1 MLPDWSS
8 LPPLVSRVRATFDP
22 ERLREYEATTRSPV
36 LGALYAIPALTRPRT
51 VALKQEVLETLFGRF
66 GPDHAFRA
74 FTPDWGIELNERQT
88 TRGLAHLLG
97 RGTGKLRARRI
108 RAFLDALKVPCLP
121 DDDVL
126 EKAEVLAEQ
135 DRIDIEIRFPSD
147 HSQRQQVVIIVAKFR
162 HAVTEGQ
169 LSDYRNV
176 RRNDPRFLGE
186 PYCRIIGLTP
196 GAGEGRKGRQFSQ
209 WRVLLWRDLWLQ
221 FERRRPKEVDPH
233 SEEADPQLAN
243 FMAWLWRRIG
253 ALNPR

>member
-1 MLPDWSS
+1 MTVLPDWSS

-74 FTPDWGIELNERQT
+74 FTPEWGIELNERQT
-88 TRGLAHLLG
+88 TRGLARLLG
-97 RGTGKLRARRI
+97 RGTGELRASRI
-108 RAFLDALKVPCLP
+108 RAFLDALRVPDLP

-126 EKAEVLAEQ
+126 EKADVLAEQ

-147 HSQRQQVVIIVAKFR
+147 DPPKQRVVMVEAKFN
-162 HAVTEGQ
+162 HVVTESQ
-169 LSDYRNV
+169 LSDYRNA
-176 RRNDPRFLGE
+176 RRNDPRFE
-186 PYCRIIGLTP
+186 DKPHCRIIGLTP

-209 WRVLLWRDLWLQ
+209 WQILLWRDLWLQ
-221 FERRRPKEVDPH
+221 FERQAPGRGRPATGDLHGLALASNRRSQSEVD
-233 SEEADPQLAN
+233 E
-243 FMAWLWRRIG
+243 
-253 ALNPR
+253 